1 MSVYT
6 MKDLVEMYGMTR
18 AGVGKSLKEHSEAIN
33 ANGTNVWQEGTKNE
47 WRLTEEGRKIW
58 DELRKTSTTIV
69 ERSAEA
75 ERITELLEENSTLKT
90 QMLAIQAEVAVA
102 YKKVAEMSEN
112 EKSNILLLS
121 AAESDLK
128 IAEADKHRQQ
138 KQIEAQAEEIAR
150 LKADLETERKAREKA
165 QSAEARLNEELSK
178 GFWGKVKDFFR

>member
-1 MSVYT
+1 MNVYT
-6 MKDLVEMYGMTR
+6 MKDLIEMYGMTR
-18 AGVGKSLKEHSEAIN
+18 AGVGKSLKEHAEAIN

-75 ERITELLEENSTLKT
+75 ERITELLTENSTLKT
-90 QMLAIQAEVAVA
+90 KMLAIQAEVAVA

-112 EKSNILLLS
+112 EKSNIRLLS

-128 IAEADKHRQQ
+128 IAEADKERQQ
-138 KQIEAQAEEIAR
+138 KQIEEQTEEIAR
-150 LKADLETERKAREKA
+150 LKADLENERKARLE
-165 QSAEARLNEELSK
+165 AEAKKSWLAK
-178 GFWGKVKDFFR
+178 FFGI

>member
-1 MSVYT
+1 MNVYT

-18 AGVGKSLKEHSEAIN
+18 AGVAKSLKEHSEAIN
-33 ANGTNVWQEGTKNE
+33 ANGTKVWQEGTKNE

-58 DELRKTSTTIV
+58 DDLRKTSTTIV

-75 ERITELLEENSTLKT
+75 ERITELLTENSTLKT

-121 AAESDLK
+121 AAEADLK
-128 IAEADKHRQQ
+128 LSEADKHRQQ
-138 KQIEAQAEEIAR
+138 MTIKAQADEIAR
-150 LKADLETERKAREKA
+150 LKADIEAEHKARLDAEAKAETEAKK
-165 QSAEARLNEELSK
+165 SWWDKL
-178 GFWGKVKDFFR
+178 WGI